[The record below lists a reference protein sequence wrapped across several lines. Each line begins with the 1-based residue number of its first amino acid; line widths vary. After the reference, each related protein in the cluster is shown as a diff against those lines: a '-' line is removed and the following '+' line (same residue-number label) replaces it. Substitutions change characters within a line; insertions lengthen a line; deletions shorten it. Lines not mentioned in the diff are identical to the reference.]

1 MNIILFCL
9 GIIIASLLSLFL
21 PIVPPL
27 FTLFILMPFLLGAIW
42 RRSSFIA
49 GALLF
54 ISLWLI
60 QTNHYYLTQKSIPLS
75 ATNVIGTI
83 IETPKQYQDYSQIM
97 LLVDQGPAKGYR
109 VQLNWSFAPE
119 QLAAGQQWQLPVRL
133 KPIAGVANPASV
145 NSETNAMLK
154 RILLQGSVIQGADP
168 SLLTAK
174 MLSSQFMLRPYLI
187 KQLVQATSELATA
200 PLLKALTIGERGFNQ
215 QIWQGLQLSA
225 LAHLMAISGLH
236 IGLIF
241 MCSLWLCKPFLVIK
255 NVTTRLIIQY
265 SLALG
270 CALLYAWLA
279 GFAIP
284 TIRASL
290 ALLVVVICK
299 VQHRSFSY
307 LQYWLLIVAAL
318 LLFEPLFVI
327 SIGFWLSVLAV
338 AIIFMLLWQQ
348 PKVVTGWRGNFVLF
362 LRFHLYLTLMM
373 TLFSIVFFNGGSL
386 LALVSNIIFV
396 PYTSMLAIPVLFI
409 TLIAELIQLPFTA
422 SLWQFTDWV
431 FTPLL
436 AWLEWC
442 SQQDSWWAWP
452 SVNWLTV
459 LLLTLGLI
467 LFWLTRNRLALLF
480 IVLASAVVSLTLWGT
495 SIWQLHLID
504 VGQGLAVLLQ
514 KGQQGILYDVGPRY
528 NNYSATAAIVQPF
541 LRQTGIRQLDYVVLS
556 HNDSDHTGDWRLI
569 KQQYPE
575 LKLITNIT
583 EISSAQPCDNVN
595 IDYLGAKIQFFA
607 LFEPTL
613 SSKNDS
619 SCLMYIEL
627 AGWKVLLTGDISAR
641 VERLLITQQPNLSA
655 DILLLAHHGS
665 ASSSDYGFL
674 YHLAPLLA
682 VNSASLYNRHQHP
695 SAIVRQRLSLLDIPL
710 LNTAT
715 SGAISLDIKP
725 QNIQIKPYRQ
735 QRLPYWQQKPHSNA
749 ETLQATR

>member
-1 MNIILFCL
+1 MTLFCL
-9 GIIIASLLSLFL
+9 GIVVASLLSVFL

-27 FTLFILMPFLLGAIW
+27 FTLFILVPILLGAIW
-42 RRSSFIA
+42 CRSNFIA
-49 GALLF
+49 GAILF

-60 QTNHYYLTQKSIPLS
+60 QTNHYYLTQKKLPLS
-75 ATNVIGTI
+75 DTTVVGTI
-83 IETPKQYQDYSQIM
+83 IDSPKQYQDYSQIV
-97 LLVDQGPAKGYR
+97 LLLDEGIGKGYR
-109 VQLNWSFAPE
+109 VRLNWSQAPE
-119 QLAAGQQWQLPVRL
+119 QLAAGQRWQLPVRL
-133 KPIAGVANPASV
+133 KPIVGVANPAAINRES
-145 NSETNAMLK
+145 NAMLK
-154 RILLQGSVIQGADP
+154 RELLQGSVIQTTA
-168 SLLTAK
+168 SNLLTAK

-187 KQLVQATSELATA
+187 KQLGQATSELATA
-200 PLLKALTIGERGFNQ
+200 PLLKALTIGERHFNQ
-215 QIWQGLQLSA
+215 QLWQGLQLSA

-241 MCSLWLCKPFLVIK
+241 IFSLWLSKPLFIIK
-255 NVTTRLIIQY
+255 NISARLMLKY

-290 ALLVVVICK
+290 ALLIVVICK
-299 VQHRSFSY
+299 VQLRTFSY
-307 LQYWLLIVAAL
+307 LQFWLLIVAGL

-348 PKVVTGWRGNFVLF
+348 PKIVNGWRGKLLLF
-362 LRFHLYLTLMM
+362 LRFHFYLTLMM

-396 PYTSMLAIPVLFI
+396 PYTSMLAIPVLFV
-409 TLIAELIQLPFTA
+409 TLIAQLIQLPFSA
-422 SLWQFTDWV
+422 SLWQFTDWL

-436 AWLEWC
+436 VWLDWC
-442 SQQDSWWAWP
+442 SQQNSWWAWP
-452 SVNWLTV
+452 NINWLTV
-459 LLLTLGLI
+459 LLLGLA
-467 LFWLTRNRLALLF
+467 LMMFWLTRHRLALLF
-480 IVLASAVVSLTLWGT
+480 TALVSAVISLTLWGT

-514 KGQQGILYDVGPRY
+514 KGQQGVLYDVGPRY
-528 NNYSATAAIVQPF
+528 NNYSATAAIVLPF

-556 HNDSDHTGDWRLI
+556 HNDSDHTGDWRLLQ
-569 KQQYPE
+569 QQYPE
-575 LKLITNIT
+575 LRLITNIAD
-583 EISSAQPCDNVN
+583 INSAQPCADLNFN
-595 IDYLGAKIQFFA
+595 YLGAKVQ
-607 LFEPTL
+607 LFTL
-613 SSKNDS
+613 FDSELHSKNDR
-619 SCLMYIEL
+619 SCLMFVDID
-627 AGWKVLLTGDISAR
+627 GWKILLTGDISAR
-641 VERLLITQQPNLSA
+641 AERLLIAQQPNISA

-682 VNSASLYNRHQHP
+682 LNSASLYNRHQHP
-695 SAIVRQRLSLLDIPL
+695 SAIVRQRLSLLGIPL

-725 QNIQIKPYRQ
+725 ENIRINAYRP
-735 QRLPYWQQKPHSNA
+735 QRLPYWQQKPYTNA
-749 ETLQATR
+749 ETLLATR